1 VVSPFSTGFACQ
13 RPPQIMP
20 YSQNFNA
27 GNVGVHYQTTNEMFG
42 DTTTRDSDAEPNN
55 MTSSD
60 FTNKIE
66 GRTANTTGGP
76 QDVKIGADCG
86 VSGTPKSCLTRALK
100 GDFIGRTTQRQFH
113 GEYYQYHEGEDSDEE
128 RECSSSPC
136 QAPWGY
142 YEGFNH
148 DFPST
153 SAPVDLTS
161 TSAAT
166 LAYNSP
172 HHPQSGTIN
181 IPSTAC
187 QRRSPTQVRGATFCH
202 TCEGGHSQ
210 PMLYSC
216 HPQNDG
222 AYVNKE
228 SPKGTLIDSDKEECS
243 KRPKVPTHCILQT
256 LAASDSVKPTHGTTA
271 T

>member
-1 VVSPFSTGFACQ
+1 
-13 RPPQIMP
+13 
-20 YSQNFNA
+20 
-27 GNVGVHYQTTNEMFG
+27 MFG

-55 MTSSD
+55 MTNSD

-76 QDVKIGADCG
+76 QDVKIGADC
-86 VSGTPKSCLTRALK
+86 
-100 GDFIGRTTQRQFH
+100 GRTTQRQFH

-148 DFPST
+148 DFPSA

-172 HHPQSGTIN
+172 HHPQSGPIN

-187 QRRSPTQVRGATFCH
+187 QRRSTQARGATFCRA
-202 TCEGGHSQ
+202 CEGGHSQ
-210 PMLYSC
+210 HVLYAC
-216 HPQNDG
+216 HPHTDG
-222 AYVNKE
+222 AYVNKK

-243 KRPKVPTHCILQT
+243 KLRPKVPTHSILQS
-256 LAASDSVKPTHGTTA
+256 LAASDSVDPTHGTTA
-271 T
+271 I